1 MKAAGLVGGD
11 GRRSSSATAREAS
24 EMKKAANC
32 SNRGGALSVGDVG
45 GGGRCGAL
53 IEAREAD
60 DGGSES

>member
-1 MKAAGLVGGD
+1 MGEMAGEAL
-11 GRRSSSATAREAS
+11 RRWHDEAS
-24 EMKKAANC
+24 EMKKAENG

-60 DGGSES
+60 GGGSES